1 MSLQGV
7 EVFSVIKRLIAGTA
21 IVSMASVF
29 ALSACSG
36 GSRLTPNVAPQGLFA
51 SHGYAPFA
59 SQGYSPLFHANGS
72 DTIKSLKWGK
82 MPKGKAGKAF
92 KKPVALSLIALGTNN
107 KPISGA
113 YASPVTLSDGDN
125 LGGTQLLVNGKPASS
140 KNPVTGST
148 SVITLQ
154 YTGLA
159 IDPATLTAK
168 AAGAKAGSAK
178 FSPKLFAIAY
188 GGPKNGGSPEIDL
201 YSTSGNPGFT
211 ANFTATEK
219 GWTGKYKKAF
229 TYRFKGISG
238 KTNNCPGA
246 GGAYTVTPASK
257 KPGTNYTVQAT
268 NSAGAGE
275 CLMTMTGGGG
285 KTLAIKLTFTT
296 SSIGIN
302 GRSAP

>member
-1 MSLQGV
+1 MS
-7 EVFSVIKRLIAGTA
+7 GTA

-36 GSRLTPNVAPQGLFA
+36 GSRLTPNVAPQG
-51 SHGYAPFA
+51 YVPFA
-59 SQGYSPLFHANGS
+59 FHGNGGA
-72 DTIKSLKWGK
+72 TIKSLKWGK
-82 MPKGKAGKAF
+82 MPKGTAGKAF

-113 YASPVTLSDGDN
+113 YANAVTLTDSDN
-125 LGGTQLLVNGKPASS
+125 LGGTQLLVNGEPASS
-140 KNPVTGST
+140 KNAVTGST
-148 SVITLQ
+148 SVITLN

-159 IDPATLTAK
+159 IDPATFGAK
-168 AAGAKAGSAK
+168 AAGAKPGSAK
-178 FSPKLFAIAY
+178 FAPKLSAIAY
-188 GGPKNGGSPEIDL
+188 SGPKNGSSPEINL
-201 YSTSGNPGFT
+201 YSTSGNPGFS

-229 TYRFKGISG
+229 TYAFKGISG
-238 KTNNCPGA
+238 QTNNCPGA

-257 KPGTNYTVQAT
+257 NLGTKYSVQAT
-268 NSAGAGE
+268 NSASAGE
-275 CLMTMTGGGG
+275 CMMTMTGGGG

-296 SSIGIN
+296 TSIGIN